1 MALCIPI
8 IGGCHEKLNITDP
21 DPHLCPRCNNP
32 SLNNGSAR
40 RWFEVCFVP
49 LIPMKKKHIVIC
61 HICNWRVQKPQD
73 GQQGPPN
80 GQFQNLPP
88 PTGKSGN
95 GTNPSMQSPANYT
108 VTPPPKAQR

>member
-8 IGGCHEKLNITDP
+8 IGGCHEKLSIADP

-40 RWFEVCFVP
+40 RWFEICFVP

-73 GQQGPPN
+73 GQP
-80 GQFQNLPP
+80 GQFQDLPQ
-88 PTGKSGN
+88 SGN
-95 GTNPSMQSPANYT
+95 GTNPSMQSPANYG
-108 VTPPPKAQR
+108 VTPPAKAQR